1 MLSRPKPWSKLTQKG
16 REPFIRMQ
24 LWLLDQLGQSLN
36 QPPNQGHTQGESA
49 FHNTRLRISRLLEKL
64 CNWKKQTKT
73 HTAYIVNCVYLFDW
87 CDYSFLLTDK
97 SPVTAQSSP
106 SPPPSPA
113 DSQPSPLVEPVSL
126 SLESSKENQQPE
138 GLSLGLSTH
147 PEGVKSTPSLMT
159 LHQPTNPLGI
169 QELVAM
175 SPELDTY
182 AITKKV
188 KEVLTDNNLG
198 GSEFTTW
205 DKKTPQN
212 TS

>member
-1 MLSRPKPWSKLTQKG
+1 M
-16 REPFIRMQ
+16 
-24 LWLLDQLGQSLN
+24 
-36 QPPNQGHTQGESA
+36 
-49 FHNTRLRISRLLEKL
+49 
-64 CNWKKQTKT
+64 
-73 HTAYIVNCVYLFDW
+73 
-87 CDYSFLLTDK
+87 
-97 SPVTAQSSP
+97 TAQSSP

-113 DSQPSPLVEPVSL
+113 ESHPSPLVEPVCL

-138 GLSLGLSTH
+138 SLGLGLSPH
-147 PEGVKSTPSLMT
+147 PDGGKSTPSLMS

-198 GSEFTTW
+198 GSKFTLW
-205 DKKTPQN
+205 G
-212 TS
+212 

>member
-1 MLSRPKPWSKLTQKG
+1 M
-16 REPFIRMQ
+16 
-24 LWLLDQLGQSLN
+24 
-36 QPPNQGHTQGESA
+36 
-49 FHNTRLRISRLLEKL
+49 
-64 CNWKKQTKT
+64 
-73 HTAYIVNCVYLFDW
+73 
-87 CDYSFLLTDK
+87 
-97 SPVTAQSSP
+97 TAQSSP

-113 DSQPSPLVEPVSL
+113 DSHPSPLVEPVSL

-138 GLSLGLSTH
+138 GLSLGLSTN

-205 DKKTPQN
+205 DKNPRKTLLEDTIATIHLCIFVLHRPA
-212 TS
+212 SFWGDHPGPDAGLGV

>member
-1 MLSRPKPWSKLTQKG
+1 M
-16 REPFIRMQ
+16 
-24 LWLLDQLGQSLN
+24 
-36 QPPNQGHTQGESA
+36 
-49 FHNTRLRISRLLEKL
+49 
-64 CNWKKQTKT
+64 
-73 HTAYIVNCVYLFDW
+73 
-87 CDYSFLLTDK
+87 
-97 SPVTAQSSP
+97 
-106 SPPPSPA
+106 
-113 DSQPSPLVEPVSL
+113 
-126 SLESSKENQQPE
+126 ESSKENQQPE

-205 DKKTPQN
+205 DKNSPKHLLKTP
-212 TS
+212 

>member
-1 MLSRPKPWSKLTQKG
+1 M
-16 REPFIRMQ
+16 
-24 LWLLDQLGQSLN
+24 
-36 QPPNQGHTQGESA
+36 
-49 FHNTRLRISRLLEKL
+49 
-64 CNWKKQTKT
+64 
-73 HTAYIVNCVYLFDW
+73 
-87 CDYSFLLTDK
+87 
-97 SPVTAQSSP
+97 TAQSSP

-113 DSQPSPLVEPVSL
+113 ESHPSPLVEPVSL

-138 GLSLGLSTH
+138 NLGLGLGLGLPPH
-147 PEGVKSTPSLMT
+147 PEGGKSTPSLMT

-198 GSEFTTW
+198 GSEFTLCV
-205 DKKTPQN
+205 
-212 TS
+212 

>member
-1 MLSRPKPWSKLTQKG
+1 M
-16 REPFIRMQ
+16 
-24 LWLLDQLGQSLN
+24 
-36 QPPNQGHTQGESA
+36 
-49 FHNTRLRISRLLEKL
+49 
-64 CNWKKQTKT
+64 
-73 HTAYIVNCVYLFDW
+73 
-87 CDYSFLLTDK
+87 
-97 SPVTAQSSP
+97 
-106 SPPPSPA
+106 
-113 DSQPSPLVEPVSL
+113 
-126 SLESSKENQQPE
+126 ESSKENQQPE
-138 GLSLGLSTH
+138 GLSLELSTH

>member
-1 MLSRPKPWSKLTQKG
+1 
-16 REPFIRMQ
+16 
-24 LWLLDQLGQSLN
+24 
-36 QPPNQGHTQGESA
+36 
-49 FHNTRLRISRLLEKL
+49 
-64 CNWKKQTKT
+64 
-73 HTAYIVNCVYLFDW
+73 
-87 CDYSFLLTDK
+87 
-97 SPVTAQSSP
+97 
-106 SPPPSPA
+106 
-113 DSQPSPLVEPVSL
+113 
-126 SLESSKENQQPE
+126 
-138 GLSLGLSTH
+138 
-147 PEGVKSTPSLMT
+147 MT

>member
-1 MLSRPKPWSKLTQKG
+1 M
-16 REPFIRMQ
+16 
-24 LWLLDQLGQSLN
+24 
-36 QPPNQGHTQGESA
+36 
-49 FHNTRLRISRLLEKL
+49 
-64 CNWKKQTKT
+64 
-73 HTAYIVNCVYLFDW
+73 
-87 CDYSFLLTDK
+87 
-97 SPVTAQSSP
+97 
-106 SPPPSPA
+106 
-113 DSQPSPLVEPVSL
+113 
-126 SLESSKENQQPE
+126 ESSKENQQPE

-205 DKKTPQN
+205 DKKLPKTPLKD
-212 TS
+212 TMAIIHLCVFVLHRPASFWGDHPGPDAGLGV